1 MLCFRAVCICN
12 YPESRVSQRPH
23 DRVPT
28 GLNVK
33 TRCDPLLVFNSD
45 SRVTP
50 SRQLGD
56 LIYDFSNVQP
66 SQTRHCLQLAQRVY
80 VSTGSHVQAMVCM
93 VRLGNVETALEHAQR
108 HQCGATQ
115 LVQVHTTNSFCK
127 ARRTLWKCFKN
138 MPMTLRIS
146 LKLFKA
152 VSMFC
157 FGFISECATRFINY
171 RLRDVKEVWDWD
183 GCVWIFSPFLSVF
196 LLAGFLAISS
206 LFLHLPSPRLSPPIH
221 IPLFQPLP
229 SPSSPFPVTFP
240 LQNPARGSGG
250 ALWAAQWAFTKPRG

>member
-1 MLCFRAVCICN
+1 
-12 YPESRVSQRPH
+12 VSQRPP

-28 GLNVK
+28 RLHVIVK

-45 SRVTP
+45 SRITL

-115 LVQVHTTNSFCK
+115 LVQVRTTNLSRKVRCTF
-127 ARRTLWKCFKN
+127 
-138 MPMTLRIS
+138 
-146 LKLFKA
+146 LKYLAHCCHMGTAIKIL
-152 VSMFC
+152 C
-157 FGFISECATRFINY
+157 QT
-171 RLRDVKEVWDWD
+171 W
-183 GCVWIFSPFLSVF
+183 LSH
-196 LLAGFLAISS
+196 
-206 LFLHLPSPRLSPPIH
+206 HL
-221 IPLFQPLP
+221 
-229 SPSSPFPVTFP
+229 
-240 LQNPARGSGG
+240 
-250 ALWAAQWAFTKPRG
+250 